1 MLNYSNENLLTLWYE
16 RVQKDTYKEPLVHAS
31 TSSSSVCPWL
41 EVSFICPPLLL
52 ATHHFSLALT
62 HTSGYPWMSNW
73 ADWLIA
79 CANVYLRAWKTLW
92 LQFMLCVLLCCNT
105 LSLAGSPP
113 LFLFSSLSWQQW
125 HIEGTAFWVVNLM
138 ELLTCGAVWIN
149 MAWRLLSQG
158 RSIITTTQQTRENR
172 CQCWHCLPISSF
184 MLNSSWFTTS
194 HLCQLT
200 GIKHTRLKCSLV
212 AWESLK
218 SVGAQHGDKHQ
229 IRVAN
234 SLTMNWL

>member
-1 MLNYSNENLLTLWYE
+1 MLNYSNKNLLTLWYG
-16 RVQKDTYKEPLVHAS
+16 RVQKDTYKEPLVRTS

-41 EVSFICPPLLL
+41 EVLFICPPLLL

-113 LFLFSSLSWQQW
+113 LFLVSSLSMCLC
-125 HIEGTAFWVVNLM
+125 HGSSGTLRARRSGWSTWWSCWLVVRCG
-138 ELLTCGAVWIN
+138 LTW
-149 MAWRLLSQG
+149 
-158 RSIITTTQQTRENR
+158 
-172 CQCWHCLPISSF
+172 
-184 MLNSSWFTTS
+184 
-194 HLCQLT
+194 
-200 GIKHTRLKCSLV
+200 
-212 AWESLK
+212 
-218 SVGAQHGDKHQ
+218 HGD
-229 IRVAN
+229 
-234 SLTMNWL
+234 S